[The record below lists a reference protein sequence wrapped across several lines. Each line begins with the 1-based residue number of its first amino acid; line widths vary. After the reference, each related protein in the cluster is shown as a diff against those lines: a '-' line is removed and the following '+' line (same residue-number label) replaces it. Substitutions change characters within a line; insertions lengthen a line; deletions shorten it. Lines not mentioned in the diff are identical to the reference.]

1 MAQSVVRSTIGTI
14 ELQGLFENRSTINN
28 AVLDF
33 MKNNVEAWGAE
44 VLRYEVTE
52 MTPSDR
58 RVKDS
63 LHKKAVAEREKK
75 ETILRSEANREK
87 QARESDAQF

>member
-28 AVLDF
+28 AVLEY
-33 MKNNVEAWGAE
+33 MKQNVEAWGAE

-52 MTPSDR
+52 MTPNDP
-58 RVKDS
+58 RVIQS
-63 LHKKAVAEREKK
+63 LHKKAVSERDKK

-87 QARESDAQF
+87 QQRESDAQF